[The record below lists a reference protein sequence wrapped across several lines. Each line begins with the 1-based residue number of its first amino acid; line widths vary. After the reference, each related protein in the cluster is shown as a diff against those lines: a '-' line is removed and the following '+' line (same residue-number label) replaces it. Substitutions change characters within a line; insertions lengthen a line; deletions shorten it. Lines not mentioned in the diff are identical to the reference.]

1 MGLNSDAHLERE
13 ARGARTFAEEATWWR
28 TNKLSLFKP
37 SCQEA
42 MGSHSDK
49 YLIPRFGALPPAA
62 IENKQTQELIA
73 HLSHVEYKWPNGVSR
88 KVSSKSIR
96 NVVEVLK
103 QILGKKVWRDW
114 PDLKFPEDPVREQRW
129 FSQVEMLQIVN
140 AATGQWRVL
149 FALLGGSGLR
159 AGEAFG
165 LHVEDLDPCSR
176 PDLCPA
182 QRLEREGG
190 HRQNEERVSHGQRRP
205 GARFDV
211 DGPPRRAHDRPG
223 IRDAD
228 RHDVLQVEREAQ
240 AEPDPQ
246 EAQTRTW
253 RAPCVPP
260 RPRICASPERCPG

>member
-1 MGLNSDAHLERE
+1 M
-13 ARGARTFAEEATWWR
+13 
-28 TNKLSLFKP
+28 FKP

-42 MGSHSDK
+42 MGSHLDK
-49 YLIPRFGALPPAA
+49 YLIPRFGALPLAA
-62 IENKQTQELIA
+62 IENKQAQELIA

-165 LHVEDLDPCSR
+165 LHVEDLDLAAGRIFVRRSGAASGTGRRSPSKR
-176 PDLCPA
+176 
-182 QRLEREGG
+182 REGIAW
-190 HRQNEERVSHGQRRP
+190 STS
-205 GARFDV
+205 
-211 DGPPRRAHDRPG
+211 
-223 IRDAD
+223 
-228 RHDVLQVEREAQ
+228 
-240 AEPDPQ
+240 
-246 EAQTRTW
+246 TR
-253 RAPCVPP
+253 C
-260 RPRICASPERCPG
+260 SLRC